1 MLTRRHAISH
11 AAERRARCV
20 WFQCRI
26 GDGLGIVCG
35 RVAGPAVR
43 RGAMTDEIDVPSDA
57 PTAPNDRLRMAYHVN
72 PQGRAKRPAGA
83 RARPRAAREIGL
95 NVETILKMTIRKYVL

>member
-1 MLTRRHAISH
+1 VELHGVLTRRHAISH

-43 RGAMTDEIDVPSDA
+43 RGAMTDEIDVPSD
-57 PTAPNDRLRMAYHVN
+57 
-72 PQGRAKRPAGA
+72 RAERPAANGISCTSTGPGDEACRRA
-83 RARPRAAREIGL
+83 RATASSA
-95 NVETILKMTIRKYVL
+95 

>member
-1 MLTRRHAISH
+1 MLTRRHASSH

-43 RGAMTDEIDVPSDA
+43 RGAMTDEIDVPSDRA
-57 PTAPNDRLRMAYHVN
+57 ERPAAMAYHVH
-72 PQGRAKRPAGA
+72 PQGRATRPAGA